1 MKKENMIVNSCG
13 CMTHLQKSGIVLH
26 GKKVPAFLLQ
36 IHFSLYMCELRW
48 DAVLWAKYGTKIK
61 FRRSMQ
67 IEAPV
72 ACG

>member
-36 IHFSLYMCELRW
+36 IHLVCTCVSCDGMLFYGQSMGRKSNSG
-48 DAVLWAKYGTKIK
+48 AVCRLKL
-61 FRRSMQ
+61 Q
-67 IEAPV
+67 
-72 ACG
+72 